1 MGLVEQ
7 GKGPRLGPIATG
19 TVSSSPWRQRR
30 RCSVAGGQRNRR
42 LFGSPA
48 ARGDSRKA
56 TASPSLL
63 PIARVCNAWPSP
75 SALYYYYF
83 LSVNLKIEAI
93 QLQTMGILKLY
104 ILVLIETNLHMIFT
118 NLSSDHHSE
127 CSICTPE
134 LWQLDSCLQLCSQS
148 W

>member
-19 TVSSSPWRQRR
+19 TVSSSPWRQR
-30 RCSVAGGQRNRR
+30 AAA
-42 LFGSPA
+42 LSPA
-48 ARGDSRKA
+48 ACA
-56 TASPSLL
+56 TAASS
-63 PIARVCNAWPSP
+63 ARRRRAGTRGRPLRRRHYYP
-75 SALYYYYF
+75 QLEYATRGHLHLLYYYYF